1 MTRLKQAWLALCVVA
16 LLGCDQPQVVLI
28 CKSQSGAETFRSE
41 EAPKW
46 TFIKGSWY
54 APSSGAEYRQS
65 AFESCGTYGV
75 PTRPKGKR

>member
-16 LLGCDQPQVVLI
+16 LAGCDLPQVVLV
-28 CKSQSGAETFRSE
+28 CHANGAASYRSAP
-41 EAPKW
+41 APKW

-65 AFESCGTYGV
+65 AFESCGTV
-75 PTRPKGKR
+75 PYAKGNRQ